1 MWMTA
6 EKAHGHWRN
15 AKSMFRNAYQHGKR
29 IAGTIDGY
37 ASVGRRILSAAAPM
51 LEDMQLGGAITK
63 GVSALNQYDAT
74 RKQVMDAHEKSK
86 GHYDRITEA
95 ANM

>member
-1 MWMTA
+1 MWLTA
-6 EKAHGHWRN
+6 EKAHSHWRS

-51 LEDMQLGGAITK
+51 LEDMGAGGAVTQ
-63 GVSALNQYDAT
+63 GVKALNQYDTT
-74 RKQVMDAHEKSK
+74 RKQVMDTHEKSK
-86 GHYDRITEA
+86 GHFDRIAEA